1 MSIQQ
6 QWLLLGGLAL
16 TGVVVYLLGPVLV
29 PFVTAAIL
37 AYVADPLVD
46 RLQEWK
52 LPRTLAVVLVFL
64 VLSAVALLL
73 LLVLI
78 PLVEEQIRVLVQKL
92 PRYIDWLQAE
102 GLPWLTARLGMS
114 ETTLDLA
121 TLKKAI
127 QEHWQQAGGVA
138 REMLAQVSR
147 SGLALVGWIANLLV
161 TVVVTFYLL
170 RDWDEVVERVHALV
184 PRSNEAVIGRLA
196 RQSDEVLGAFLRGQL
211 LVMLA
216 LGLIYSV
223 GLSIIGLDFALLIG
237 LVAGLIS
244 FVPYLGTIVGV
255 LAALVAALLQFHD
268 PLYLGYVGIVFIIG
282 QTLEGMVL
290 TPWLVGDRIGLHPVV
305 VIFAVLAGGQL
316 FGFVGILLALPV
328 AAVAMVLLRY
338 AHEQYRQ
345 SRLYNEHES
354 STTESA

>member
-1 MSIQQ
+1 MNTQQ
-6 QWLLLGGLAL
+6 QWLLLVVLGTIGLVL
-16 TGVVVYLLGPVLV
+16 YLLGPILA

-37 AYVADPLVD
+37 AYMADPLAD
-46 RLQEWK
+46 RLQTWK
-52 LPRTLAVVLVFL
+52 MPRTLAVVVVFML
-64 VLSAVALLL
+64 LAAFALLL
-73 LLVLI
+73 LLVLV
-78 PLVEEQIRVLVQKL
+78 PLIEDQLRVLVQKL

-102 GLPWLTARLGMS
+102 GLPWLTSRLGME

-121 TLKKAI
+121 TLKNAI
-127 QEHWQQAGGVA
+127 QQHWQQAGGVV
-138 REMLAQVSR
+138 REMIGQVSR

-161 TVVVTFYLL
+161 TIVVAFYLL
-170 RDWDEVVERVHALV
+170 RDWDDLVERLHALL
-184 PRSNEAVIGRLA
+184 PRRNEAVVARLA
-196 RQSDEVLGAFLRGQL
+196 RQSDEVLGSFLRGQL

-255 LAALVAALLQFHD
+255 VVALIAALLQFHD

-282 QTLEGMVL
+282 QMLEGMVL
-290 TPWLVGDRIGLHPVV
+290 TPLLVGDRIGLHPVA

-316 FGFVGILLALPV
+316 FGFVGVLLALPV
-328 AAVAMVLLRY
+328 AAVAMVLLRH

-345 SRLYNEHES
+345 SRLYNENS
-354 STTESA
+354 DTGTA

>member
-1 MSIQQ
+1 MSVQQ
-6 QWLLLGGLAL
+6 QWLTVAIVAL
-16 TGVVVYLLGPVLV
+16 TGVVLYLLGPVLV
-29 PFVTAAIL
+29 PFVGAIIL
-37 AYVADPLVD
+37 AYVADPLAD
-46 RLQEWK
+46 RLQTWK
-52 LPRTLAVVLVFL
+52 LPRTLAVVLVFVFL
-64 VLSAVALLL
+64 TIIALLL
-73 LLVLI
+73 MLVLV
-78 PLVEEQIRVLVQKL
+78 PLIEDQIRVLVQKL

-102 GLPWLTARLGMS
+102 GLPWLTAKLGMA

-127 QEHWQQAGGVA
+127 QEHWQQAGGMA

-147 SGLALVGWIANLLV
+147 SGLALVGWIVNLMV
-161 TVVVTFYLL
+161 TVVVTFYLM
-170 RDWDEVVERVHALV
+170 RDWDRVIEQLRALL
-184 PRSNEAVIGRLA
+184 PRRSEPVIVRLA

-211 LVMLA
+211 LVMLG

-255 LAALVAALLQFHD
+255 LMALVAALIQFHD
-268 PLYLGYVGIVFIIG
+268 PLYLLYVGIVFGIG
-282 QTLEGMVL
+282 QMLEGMVL
-290 TPWLVGDRIGLHPVV
+290 TPWLVGDRIGLHPVA

-316 FGFVGILLALPV
+316 FGFVGILLALPM

-338 AHEQYRQ
+338 AHERYRQ
-345 SRLYNEHES
+345 SDLYRDDDS
-354 STTESA
+354 STESA

>member
-1 MSIQQ
+1 MSMSIQQ
-6 QWLLLGGLAL
+6 RWWLLAALAL
-16 TGVVVYLLGPVLV
+16 TGIVLYLLGPVLV
-29 PFVTAAIL
+29 PFIGAAIV

-46 RLQEWK
+46 RLQGWK
-52 LPRTLAVVLVFL
+52 LPRTLAVVLVFMIFTI
-64 VLSAVALLL
+64 VALLL

-78 PLVEEQIRVLVQKL
+78 PLIEEQVRVLVQKL

-102 GLPWLTARLGMS
+102 GLPWLTARLGMT

-121 TLKKAI
+121 TLKNAI
-127 QEHWQQAGGVA
+127 QQHWQQAGGLA

-147 SGLALVGWIANLLV
+147 SGLALVGWIANLMV
-161 TVVVTFYLL
+161 AVVVTFYLL
-170 RDWDEVVERVHALV
+170 RDWDEVIERLHALL
-184 PRSNEAVIGRLA
+184 PRGNEAVVVRLA
-196 RQSDEVLGAFLRGQL
+196 RQADEVLGAFLRGQL

-244 FVPYLGTIVGV
+244 FVPYLGTIVGL
-255 LAALVAALLQFHD
+255 LAALIAALLQFHD
-268 PLYLGYVGIVFIIG
+268 PLYLVFVGLVFGIG
-282 QTLEGMVL
+282 QLLEGTVL
-290 TPWLVGDRIGLHPVV
+290 TPLLVGDRIGMHPVA

-316 FGFVGILLALPV
+316 FGFIGVLLALPV

-345 SRLYNEHES
+345 SDLY
-354 STTESA
+354 TDDRPESA